1 MRVLCSTL
9 DGSKLEGE
17 VIGGNPC
24 DEVSGEIN
32 LKVIFTVRIDQDV
45 NCFIHGWLVDVV
57 GLDKRER
64 VM

>member
-45 NCFIHGWLVDVV
+45 NCFIHGW
-57 GLDKRER
+57 